1 MFPEVASLECQN
13 TTLNIIKGIRTGCIS
28 DAARATGAIQ
38 EQTRVC
44 TGRETV
50 KHAAHRGPLT
60 QPVIYYFPPLMMS
73 YSYFYLNSHS
83 CP

>member
-38 EQTRVC
+38 EQTGVC
-44 TGRETV
+44 EQEE
-50 KHAAHRGPLT
+50 K
-60 QPVIYYFPPLMMS
+60 Q
-73 YSYFYLNSHS
+73 
-83 CP
+83 